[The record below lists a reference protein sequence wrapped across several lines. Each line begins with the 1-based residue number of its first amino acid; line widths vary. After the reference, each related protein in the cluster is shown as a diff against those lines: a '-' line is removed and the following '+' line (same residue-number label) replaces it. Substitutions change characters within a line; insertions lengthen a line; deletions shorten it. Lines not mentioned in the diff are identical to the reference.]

1 MNDFYDLL
9 TTMKS
14 YAKMIVC
21 IGGNNLSKYNEPGEA
36 PESVLAQL
44 KDLVDAIAEHE
55 NQPKVVVR
63 TVLRRSKSNRSYN
76 NSFNDLLVNSELS
89 VFKFHRL
96 VYKNRNFWEDVI
108 HLTLRGRKTY
118 TFVNKKTLKRDV

>member
-1 MNDFYDLL
+1 MKDFYDLL

-14 YAKMIVC
+14 YAKIIVC

-44 KDLVDAIAEHE
+44 KDLVDAIAKHE

-118 TFVNKKTLKRDV
+118 AFANKTSKRKV